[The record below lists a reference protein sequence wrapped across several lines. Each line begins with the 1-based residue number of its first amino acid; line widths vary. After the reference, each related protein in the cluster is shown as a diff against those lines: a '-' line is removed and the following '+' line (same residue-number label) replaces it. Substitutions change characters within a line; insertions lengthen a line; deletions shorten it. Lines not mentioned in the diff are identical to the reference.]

1 MPQGVGKRCGGD
13 RGASIEEVVMA
24 GRAGWAVTL
33 AVARVCG
40 HHAALLRGHSVSHRL
55 LRASSSALSLFVVR
69 RSFGCALC
77 SVVQEAKPYRSAL
90 PRTAD
95 HRFFRRHL
103 MQRSADGPPKAR
115 ALTACL
121 VGYPR
126 SPSMRSLAPSNG
138 RHCSSGPCSSA
149 NAAGSSASAAQPGVD
164 LLLVLDEI

>member
-1 MPQGVGKRCGGD
+1 
-13 RGASIEEVVMA
+13 MA

-40 HHAALLRGHSVSHRL
+40 HHPALLRGHSVSHRL
-55 LRASSSALSLFVVR
+55 LRTSSSALLSLFVVR

-103 MQRSADGPPKAR
+103 LQRSAVVLPKLVPSVPVSSATHGPHRCAH
-115 ALTACL
+115 
-121 VGYPR
+121 
-126 SPSMRSLAPSNG
+126 SLRQMA
-138 RHCSSGPCSSA
+138 RHCSCAWLRPQHSGPCSSA

-164 LLLVLDEI
+164 LPLVLDEI